1 MGSAGVGVEDSEA
14 AWEGEPVSEGGCV
27 AVDEDDAPVEA
38 VSLGD
43 DDALDVMDIDA
54 GTSLSTK
61 RCLQIVTGSAMTT
74 LSLNQTCCEKTSRL
88 MSC

>member
-1 MGSAGVGVEDSEA
+1 MLGVGVEDSEA

-54 GTSLSTK
+54 EPLIDEEMLADRDWLGDADPEFEPDVL
-61 RCLQIVTGSAMTT
+61 
-74 LSLNQTCCEKTSRL
+74 
-88 MSC
+88 